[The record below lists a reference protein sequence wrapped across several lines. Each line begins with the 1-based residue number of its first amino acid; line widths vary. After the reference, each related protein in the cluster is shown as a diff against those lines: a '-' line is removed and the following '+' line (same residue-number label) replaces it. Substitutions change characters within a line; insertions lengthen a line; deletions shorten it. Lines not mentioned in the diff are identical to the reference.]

1 MKKKCNKKAAD
12 ACCCEDM
19 EDLDA
24 WELDEDILSELD
36 LEEDGCCGECA
47 DCTACEAEE
56 AAEAP
61 VQE

>member
-1 MKKKCNKKAAD
+1 MVFEKIRA
-12 ACCCEDM
+12 
-19 EDLDA
+19 
-24 WELDEDILSELD
+24 ILSEQLD

-56 AAEAP
+56 AADAP